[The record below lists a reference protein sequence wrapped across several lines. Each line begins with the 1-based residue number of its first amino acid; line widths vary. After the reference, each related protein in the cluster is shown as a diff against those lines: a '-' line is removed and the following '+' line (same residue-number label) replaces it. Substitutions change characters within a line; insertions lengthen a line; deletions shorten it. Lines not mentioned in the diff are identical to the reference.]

1 MASDPTAERILAEI
15 TAMLV
20 ETVGDEFLLADEVTL
35 QTTFNED
42 LALES
47 IEFVALAELLQQRY
61 GAAVDLMAFLAEKDM
76 EEILAMTVGDLVSH
90 IAGTPATARTST
102 PVPATAPA
110 PAPASAPAPAPASAP
125 APAA

>member
-110 PAPASAPAPAPASAP
+110 PAPATA

>member
-20 ETVGDEFLLADEVTL
+20 EIVGDEFLLVEEVGPD
-35 QTTFNED
+35 TTFNED

-61 GAAVDLMAFLAEKDM
+61 GSGVDLIAFLAEKDM

-90 IAGTPATARTST
+90 IAS
-102 PVPATAPA
+102 TAPSV
-110 PAPASAPAPAPASAP
+110 PSI
-125 APAA
+125 PAA

>member
-1 MASDPTAERILAEI
+1 MTSDPIAEQILAEI

-20 ETVGDEFLLADEVTL
+20 ETVGDEFLLAEEVTL
-35 QTTFNED
+35 DTTFNED

-61 GAAVDLMAFLAEKDM
+61 GAAVDLIAFLAEKDM

-90 IAGTPATARTST
+90 IAGRPA
-102 PVPATAPA
+102 PAGAGAPAPTVAGTPA
-110 PAPASAPAPAPASAP
+110 PAPAG
-125 APAA
+125 

>member
-1 MASDPTAERILAEI
+1 MAPEPTAERTAEGSEERILAEI

-20 ETVGDEFLLADEVTL
+20 ETVGDEFLLAEEVTL
-35 QTTFNED
+35 RTTFNED

-61 GAAVDLMAFLAEKDM
+61 GTAVDLIAFLAEKDM

-90 IAGTPATARTST
+90 IAGTPA
-102 PVPATAPA
+102 
-110 PAPASAPAPAPASAP
+110 SAPAV
-125 APAA
+125 

>member
-1 MASDPTAERILAEI
+1 MAPDPTAEQILADI

-20 ETVGDEFLLADEVTL
+20 ETVGDEFLLAEEVTL
-35 QTTFNED
+35 KTTFNED

-61 GAAVDLMAFLAEKDM
+61 GAAVDLIAFLAEKDM

-90 IAGTPATARTST
+90 IAGTPAPA
-102 PVPATAPA
+102 PVAQVPVDAHVPADAQVPA
-110 PAPASAPAPAPASAP
+110 SRAVASAPAG
-125 APAA
+125 

>member
-1 MASDPTAERILAEI
+1 MTSDPIAEQILAEI

-20 ETVGDEFLLADEVTL
+20 ETVGDEFLLAEEVTL
-35 QTTFNED
+35 DTTFNED

-61 GAAVDLMAFLAEKDM
+61 GAAVDLIAFLAEKDM

-90 IAGTPATARTST
+90 IAGRPAPGGAGA
-102 PVPATAPA
+102 PAPTVAGTPA
-110 PAPASAPAPAPASAP
+110 PAPAG
-125 APAA
+125 

>member
-1 MASDPTAERILAEI
+1 MASDPTAEQILAEI

-35 QTTFNED
+35 ATTFNED

-61 GAAVDLMAFLAEKDM
+61 GSAVDLIAFLAEKDM

-90 IAGTPATARTST
+90 IAGTPAPAVAGT
-102 PVPATAPA
+102 PAPSAVVANAPA
-110 PAPASAPAPAPASAP
+110 G
-125 APAA
+125 

>member
-1 MASDPTAERILAEI
+1 MASDPTAEQILAEI

-35 QTTFNED
+35 ATTFNED

-61 GAAVDLMAFLAEKDM
+61 GSAVDLIAFLAEKDM

-90 IAGTPATARTST
+90 IAGPPASAG
-102 PVPATAPA
+102 PVATAP
-110 PAPASAPAPAPASAP
+110 PVASASAG
-125 APAA
+125 